1 MGKLQLNFPYSFS
14 HFLLNNLLNKFSF
27 YFQLLACSVDSQFFV
42 ADVSLNES
50 IVQPATQAE
59 GSSLPPTTATSA
71 LLSSPEPEPAE
82 RTAANRGV
90 TGGGIV
96 REHNRP
102 KIIKVKL
109 FSLNLILNEIFLS
122 YFCLRLVF

>member
-1 MGKLQLNFPYSFS
+1 M
-14 HFLLNNLLNKFSF
+14 
-27 YFQLLACSVDSQFFV
+27 CSVDSQFFV

-102 KIIKVKL
+102 KIIKVRHFL
-109 FSLNLILNEIFLS
+109 LISF
-122 YFCLRLVF
+122 